1 MYVNEIKKG
10 GALNMKMQ
18 KQFTATGK
26 EFYFVV
32 DDDGKVVAP
41 IFSYLKHLS
50 ISKMSKNTVRTNC
63 LHLLAFWRYITAKEI
78 GYIDFVGKKSST
90 NKGAYEN
97 LVDYKLYLL
106 YPDLGSN
113 VIPING
119 LKPVR
124 KEKTVNQMLSSV
136 ISFYKYLSDA
146 HLVEPLPVIQ
156 QMQTL
161 QHTHSMLN
169 QMFLTKKKAV
179 KNLLYSK
186 VPDEP
191 VKSIT
196 EEQFNKCWDACT
208 CRRNKVIIGLMY
220 YGGLRVSEVVGLNIE
235 DLRDIFKNVIHIVQR
250 DNNENVDA
258 AVKYNSIGEVVIDD
272 RLRDEI
278 ITYLNEDLKGIDTNY
293 LIINFSGENMGGAM
307 KTKNIRKMVSR
318 LGKKVEIKNL
328 HPHMFRHG
336 CAVRLLRAGF
346 DMKDIA
352 DKLRHKS
359 IETTS
364 QVYARFSLDDKIRV
378 QKELSKKLEQDFAP
392 YDINFDEIANFLL
405 EDDSDE

>member
-1 MYVNEIKKG
+1 MKG
-10 GALNMKMQ
+10 GASDMKMQ

-41 IFSYLKHLS
+41 IFSYLKHLA
-50 ISKMSKNTVRTNC
+50 ISNMSKNTIRTNC
-63 LHLLAFWRYITAKEI
+63 LHLLAFWRYITAKEFD
-78 GYIDFVGKKSST
+78 YIDFVGKKSKT

-113 VIPING
+113 VIPIDG
-119 LKPVR
+119 IKAAR

-136 ISFYKYLSDA
+136 ICFYKYLSDA

-156 QMQTL
+156 QMQSL

-186 VPDEP
+186 VPEEP

-208 CRRNKVIIGLMY
+208 CRRNRVIIGLMY

-235 DLRDIFKNVIHIVQR
+235 DLQDIFKNVIHIVNR
-250 DNNENVDA
+250 DDNNNIDA
-258 AVKYNSIGEVVIDD
+258 AVKYNSVGDVVIDD
-272 RLRDEI
+272 RLRDEL
-278 ITYLNEDLKGIDTNY
+278 ITYMNEDLKGIDTNY
-293 LIINFSGENMGGAM
+293 LIVNLNGVNAGNPM
-307 KTKNIRKMVSR
+307 KTSTIRDMVSH
-318 LGKKVEIKNL
+318 LGKKVGIEGL

-359 IETTS
+359 IETTA
-364 QVYARFSLDDKIRV
+364 QVYARFNLEDKIKV
-378 QKELSKKLEQDFAP
+378 QEELSQKLQQDFAP
-392 YDINFDEIANFLL
+392 YDIDFDEIVNFLL
-405 EDDSDE
+405 EGDDDE